1 MKEEDMSSD
10 RALDDL
16 VSAWQQQ
23 PTSGFRL
30 VPSDVARKIRSDV
43 RHSRWGFWIF
53 LVFFAV
59 AFVLFGAL
67 WASQPDP
74 IRRLAHVVE
83 LVCIV
88 FFVGQIVVHRQRV
101 RAARFDVD
109 RTTVP
114 SLASAR
120 AYLETRR
127 AFHSGK
133 WLWARIALL
142 FPGPPIDIYGQVL
155 TGVMG
160 VAAGWRSLLIWVALL
175 AAVAFIVQRRVAH
188 GYDRQLHEL
197 DDIERDSRFQR
208 FTATHYEQWKEPG
221 D

>member
-1 MKEEDMSSD
+1 MKEEEMSSD
-10 RALDDL
+10 RAPDSL

-23 PTSGFRL
+23 PTSGFRM
-30 VPSDVARKIRSDV
+30 VPSDVARKIRKDV
-43 RHSRWGFWIF
+43 RWSRRGFGIG
-53 LVFFAV
+53 LGFFALV
-59 AFVLFGAL
+59 FVLFGYL

-74 IRRLAHVVE
+74 VRRLAHVVQVAS
-83 LVCIV
+83 LV
-88 FFVGQIVVHRQRV
+88 FFVGQFVVHRQRV

-114 SLASAR
+114 SMASAR

-133 WLWARIALL
+133 WLWARIAVL

-155 TGVMG
+155 AGVIG
-160 VAAGWRSLLIWVALL
+160 VAAGWRALLIWVALL
-175 AAVAFIVQRRVAH
+175 AAAAFIVQRRVAH
-188 GYDRQLHEL
+188 GYDRLLHEL
-197 DDIERDSRFQR
+197 DEIERESPFERFMP
-208 FTATHYEQWKEPG
+208 THYEQWREPG